1 MLRLAPAWRHT
12 CSPPGR
18 CQQGTRSIAQK
29 KRRGKHWDAVR
40 KAWWVSHEPSG
51 LLAASDPHGSSH
63 VYAGGFATI
72 LETTGGS
79 QTWDNR
85 PINGGTQAMEP
96 GALAVD

>member
-1 MLRLAPAWRHT
+1 M
-12 CSPPGR
+12 
-18 CQQGTRSIAQK
+18 
-29 KRRGKHWDAVR
+29 R

-96 GALAVD
+96 GALAVDWCTATQTLYAGFSGVWAHGTTPQAPSQPQPQS